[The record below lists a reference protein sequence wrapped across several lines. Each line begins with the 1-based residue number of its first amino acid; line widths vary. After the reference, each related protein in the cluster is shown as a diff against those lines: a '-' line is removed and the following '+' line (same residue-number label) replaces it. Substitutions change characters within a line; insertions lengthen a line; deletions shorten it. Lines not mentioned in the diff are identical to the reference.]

1 MLKTYFLHNTNGDS
15 FMETNRRTNE
25 KTRYRLA
32 QALKECMTATSL
44 DSITVTQ
51 IAETCKVTRQTFY
64 RNFQDKY
71 DLINWY
77 FDKLL
82 LESFAQMGNGNSI
95 YEGLV
100 KKFSYILQEQV
111 FFAGAFR
118 SDDKNSL
125 KEHDFE
131 LILQFYA
138 DLIRQKTGKKPSDE
152 ILFQLELYCRG
163 SIYMTVEWVL
173 SEKKESPAK
182 MAQLLAD
189 AMPAGLSALFCK
201 LGVLK

>member
-1 MLKTYFLHNTNGDS
+1 
-15 FMETNRRTNE
+15 METDRRINE

-32 QALKECMTATSL
+32 QALKECMASTSL
-44 DSITVTQ
+44 DNVTVTQ
-51 IAETCKVTRQTFY
+51 IADACQVTRQTFY
-64 RNFQDKY
+64 RNFRDKY

-82 LESFAQMGNGNSI
+82 LESFAQMGDGNTI
-95 YEGLV
+95 YEGLE
-100 KKFSYILQEQV
+100 KKFSFILQEQI

-138 DLIRQKTGKKPSDE
+138 DLIREKTGRKPSDE

-173 SEKKESPAK
+173 SEKKESPSE
-182 MAQLLAD
+182 MARLLVD
-189 AMPAGLSALFCK
+189 AMPARLSSLFCQ

>member
-1 MLKTYFLHNTNGDS
+1 MTNDK
-15 FMETNRRTNE
+15 RPNE

-32 QALKECMTATSL
+32 EALKECMKTTSV
-44 DSITVTQ
+44 DDITVTQ
-51 IAETCKVTRQTFY
+51 ISGVCRITRQTFY
-64 RNFQDKY
+64 RNFQDKH

-82 LESFAQMGNGNSI
+82 TESFAQMGNGKTI
-95 YEGLV
+95 YEGLRR
-100 KKFSYILQEQV
+100 KFEYILQEQV
-111 FFAGAFR
+111 FFAAAFR

-138 DLIRQKTGKKPSDE
+138 DLIREKTGKKPTEE
-152 ILFQLELYCRG
+152 ILFYLELYCRG

-173 SEKKESPAK
+173 SASKCAPDR
-182 MAQLLAD
+182 MAQLLVD
-189 AMPAGLSALFCK
+189 AMPRKLWELF
-201 LGVLK
+201 LHLNVLK

>member
-1 MLKTYFLHNTNGDS
+1 MMIDKHP
-15 FMETNRRTNE
+15 NE

-32 QALKECMTATSL
+32 EALKECMETTSV
-44 DSITVTQ
+44 DNITVTQ
-51 IAETCKVTRQTFY
+51 IAGTCGITRQTFY

-82 LESFAQMGNGNSI
+82 LESFAQLGNGKTI
-95 YEGLV
+95 YEGLK
-100 KKFSYILQEQV
+100 KKFEYILREQI
-111 FFAGAFR
+111 FFAAAFH

-138 DLIRQKTGKKPSDE
+138 DLIREKTDKKPTEE
-152 ILFQLELYCRG
+152 IMFQLELYCRG

-173 SEKKESPAK
+173 SANKCAPDR
-182 MAQLLAD
+182 MAQLLVD
-189 AMPAGLSALFCK
+189 AMPRKLSELFSR
-201 LGVLK
+201 LHILK

>member
-1 MLKTYFLHNTNGDS
+1 MLSKTVTVPQGRPKMRNQ
-15 FMETNRRTNE
+15 MQTNE
-25 KTRYRLA
+25 KTRYKLA
-32 QALKECMTATSL
+32 GALKECMETTAI

-51 IAETCKVTRQTFY
+51 IVGTCHVARQTFY

-82 LESFAQMGNGNSI
+82 LESFARMGNGKTI
-95 YEGLV
+95 YEGLK
-100 KKFSYILQEQV
+100 KKFEYLLREQV
-111 FFAGAFR
+111 FFAAAFR

-138 DLIRQKTGKKPSDE
+138 DLIRHKTGQKPTEE
-152 ILFQLELYCRG
+152 IMFQLELYCRG

-173 SEKKESPAK
+173 SANKNEPAQ
-182 MAQLLAD
+182 MARLLID
-189 AMPAGLSALFCK
+189 AMPQKLSDLF
-201 LGVLK
+201 LRLNVLK

>member
-1 MLKTYFLHNTNGDS
+1 
-15 FMETNRRTNE
+15 MENDRRINE

-32 QALKECMTATSL
+32 HALKECMTNTSL
-44 DSITVTQ
+44 DNVTVTQ
-51 IAETCKVTRQTFY
+51 ITDTCKVTRQTFY
-64 RNFQDKY
+64 RNFRDKY

-82 LESFAQMGNGNSI
+82 LESFAQMGDGNTI
-95 YEGLV
+95 YEGLT
-100 KKFSYILQEQV
+100 KKFSFILQEQI

-138 DLIRQKTGKKPSDE
+138 DLIREKTGRKPSDE

-173 SEKKESPAK
+173 SEKKESPSE
-182 MAQLLAD
+182 MARLLVD
-189 AMPAGLSALFCK
+189 AMPAKLSSLFCR

>member
-1 MLKTYFLHNTNGDS
+1 MTSEKHP
-15 FMETNRRTNE
+15 NE

-32 QALKECMTATSL
+32 EALKECMKSTSV
-44 DSITVTQ
+44 DNITVTRIADTCQ
-51 IAETCKVTRQTFY
+51 ITRQTFY

-82 LESFAQMGNGNSI
+82 LESFAQLGDGKTI
-95 YEGLV
+95 YEGLE
-100 KKFSYILQEQV
+100 KKFEYILQEQV
-111 FFAGAFR
+111 FFAAAFR

-138 DLIRQKTGKKPSDE
+138 DLIREKTGKKPTEE
-152 ILFQLELYCRG
+152 IMFQLELYCRG
-163 SIYMTVEWVL
+163 SIYMTMEWVL
-173 SEKKESPAK
+173 SANKCTPGR
-182 MAQLLAD
+182 MAQLLVE
-189 AMPAGLSALFCK
+189 AMPRKLSELFCG
-201 LGVLK
+201 LHILK

>member
-1 MLKTYFLHNTNGDS
+1 M
-15 FMETNRRTNE
+15 TNE
-25 KTRYRLA
+25 KTKYRLA
-32 QALKECMTATSL
+32 RALKECMETTSV
-44 DSITVTQ
+44 DDITVTQ
-51 IAETCKVTRQTFY
+51 IAGTCRITRQTFY
-64 RNFQDKY
+64 RNFRDKN

-82 LESFAQMGNGNSI
+82 LESFAQMGNGNTI
-95 YEGLV
+95 YEGLK
-100 KKFSYILQEQV
+100 KKFEYILQEQI
-111 FFAGAFR
+111 FFAAAFR

-138 DLIRQKTGKKPSDE
+138 DLIRLKTGKKPTEE

-173 SEKKESPAK
+173 SANKCSPSR
-182 MAQLLAD
+182 MARLLTD
-189 AMPAGLSALFCK
+189 AMPCK
-201 LGVLK
+201 LSSLFLELNLLN